1 MSRNTSAGLT
11 AEPSWGIYSKSYRTF
26 CNSVLSA
33 RRPAQPNLK
42 MNELKGKS
50 QYIPPVTLHLREEIT
65 TSKLYSSAAEG
76 FEAQIASLVEMFLVE
91 VYRCKLC
98 QFTSSIKKK
107 IRTHMANIHERDG
120 IHPSSEISTDPEEN
134 DSFGVGDDEVGQ
146 ENKENEETL
155 EKMSFLLP
163 MYRMLR
169 NMSPKCCAVNLE
181 SPPGS
186 PPGPPACQADP
197 LFEEDAGKFQLV
209 ESCPVA
215 SDPSPF
221 SEGLAD
227 SAESK
232 EDEEAQSEHLMSLG
246 LCRISRVKSQASGV
260 GLKGPGLGSRQEA
273 GKGLKPSR
281 ADGSAS
287 AQPLKDIYP
296 FKGGEERRLLHLCSS
311 CDCEF
316 KSKAALKIHV
326 KCHNRDR
333 GFNCV
338 HCNCYV
344 TEWNLMEKHL
354 QTHKQ
359 IKGSYRC
366 PACEKVFVTQS
377 ARRMHKD
384 CHGRKPDLFQCTKCS
399 CFYETEH
406 LRNLHMSCHYD
417 DVFKCPHCEFTDKE
431 WTRVHKHLNTHD
443 PNAKLHSCTDGEMKF
458 FRMTEQKEPMSK
470 PKDGRPF
477 LCSLCGQAFKG
488 RRQLS
493 RHHKRAHQKPS
504 VKERKKRRKA
514 EGGLIFSAPEATARS
529 RTNAEEYVCNIC
541 NRKCSSKLALQRHMG
556 IHAGVKPFHCHHCDY
571 KTRLKASLIQ
581 HMRVHTGEKPFKCEV
596 CPYAS
601 IDASSLRR
609 HFRTHTRERP
619 NKCQLCSYSC
629 IQKKSLDLHVR
640 RHHTG
645 EAFSCSFCCYS
656 SPDKQL
662 LRKHTKKHHLGV
674 ETPSTNGQPNP
685 GLKPF
690 PGDL

>member
-458 FRMTEQKEPMSK
+458 FRM
-470 PKDGRPF
+470 
-477 LCSLCGQAFKG
+477 
-488 RRQLS
+488 
-493 RHHKRAHQKPS
+493 
-504 VKERKKRRKA
+504 
-514 EGGLIFSAPEATARS
+514 
-529 RTNAEEYVCNIC
+529 
-541 NRKCSSKLALQRHMG
+541 KCSSKLALQRHMG